1 MSAISNLSNKI
12 AHFLD
17 QHLKIEVRDQADP
30 SIFRKTSDGL
40 VHIDQDTII
49 KTADIK
55 APVIKIQSLL
65 STEKLIID
73 TDLLIIDG
81 GYVTKPQFWDIHA
94 KDVHLINSNQQT
106 QWLATLIQK
115 TNGHNCIESSNY
127 DSSLEKATP
136 ASIDIPAEQPN
147 LKDRFKQ
154 IGNEIKD
161 LKNKIFN
168 R

>member
-1 MSAISNLSNKI
+1 MSAISNLSDKL

-17 QHLKIEVRDQADP
+17 QHLKIEIRDQTDP
-30 SIFRKTSDGL
+30 SIFKQTSEAL
-40 VHIDQDTII
+40 INVDQDTTIQ
-49 KTADIK
+49 TADLK

-81 GYVTKPQFWDIHA
+81 GYVTKPQLWDIRA
-94 KDVHLINSNQQT
+94 KDVHLLNSNQQT

-115 TNGHNCIESSNY
+115 TNGHSSIESSNF
-127 DSSLEKATP
+127 DLSLEKATP
-136 ASIDIPAEQPN
+136 APISKPAEQPN